1 MRFGVREICD
11 VAFRAKSKMTLGG
24 RTFYKNEPV
33 IYFDSLKTSSL
44 EGASTTVYAT
54 GGHGNTRL
62 IAWEGERTLTFN
74 MEDALISPESLAILS
89 GAGLAKAAEN
99 NPVYVHMTSQGKVAT
114 KNTIVIPEIACWN
127 GVATGTPGTGTAA
140 DYKHA
145 NADIFCMVLSDSGTV
160 DVEPCVPAAVVYG
173 DGKTTITCYADGAAG
188 HKDLEVGKVVLV
200 DYYIK
205 KVSNTILI
213 EITPEIKGQNFYIEA
228 STLFRDENTGLDMP
242 AEFVIPNGKVQSN
255 FTFSMASSGDPSTF
269 SFVVDAFPGYT
280 KFDLSKKV
288 LAAIQVVMDDV
299 AASEES
305 RKPCTAVGGIN
316 TPEGHDAE
324 LKNTE
329 PVRTQSAAKRLSFV
343 EDEDEDLI

>member
-54 GGHGNTRL
+54 GGRGNTRL

-89 GAGLAKAAEN
+89 GAGLATATADK
-99 NPVYVHMTSQGKVAT
+99 PVYVHMTSQVQVKT
-114 KNTIVIPEIACWN
+114 ENTIEIPEIACWN
-127 GVATGTPGTGTAA
+127 GVATGTPGTGAAA

-160 DVEPCVPAAVVYG
+160 DLEPCVPAKVAYG
-173 DGKTTITCYADGAAG
+173 KVKDQKTGKEVDGTIITCYAAGKNGAAV
-188 HKDLEVGKVVLV
+188 DTPLEVGKVVLV

-205 KVSNTILI
+205 KVSNTMLI

-280 KFDLSKKV
+280 KFDLTKKV

-299 AASEES
+299 TAAEEK
-305 RKPCTAVGGIN
+305 RAACTAG
-316 TPEGHDAE
+316 E
-324 LKNTE
+324 
-329 PVRTQSAAKRLSFV
+329 
-343 EDEDEDLI
+343 

>member
-54 GGHGNTRL
+54 GGRGNTRL

-89 GAGLAKAAEN
+89 GSGLATATEKE
-99 NPVYVHMTSQGKVAT
+99 PIYVHMTSQVQVK
-114 KNTIVIPEIACWN
+114 KENTIEIPEVACWISN
-127 GVATGTPGTGTAA
+127 GKGAAKATGTPVAGKTAK
-140 DYKHA
+140 DYMNDA
-145 NADIFCMVLSDSGTV
+145 ADIFCMVLNEAGIV
-160 DVEPCVPAAVVYG
+160 DVEPCVPHEVKYG
-173 DGKTTITCYADGAAG
+173 KVMDKTGKEVDGTIITCYAAGKDGEPGDTTLAV
-188 HKDLEVGKVVLV
+188 DKVVLV

-205 KVSNTILI
+205 KISKTMMI

-280 KFDLSKKV
+280 KFDLTKKV

-299 AASEES
+299 VDAEEK
-305 RKPCTAVGGIN
+305 REACTAPAG
-316 TPEGHDAE
+316 E
-324 LKNTE
+324 
-329 PVRTQSAAKRLSFV
+329 
-343 EDEDEDLI
+343 

>member
-54 GGHGNTRL
+54 GSRGNTRL

-89 GAGLAKAAEN
+89 GAGLAKATEN
-99 NPVYVHMTSQGKVAT
+99 KPVYVHMTTQVQVDT

-127 GVATGTPGTGTAA
+127 GVATGTPKEAGATEAGTVEN
-140 DYKHA
+140 YKHA

-205 KVSNTILI
+205 KVSNTMLI

-269 SFVVDAFPGYT
+269 SFVVDVFPDYT
-280 KFDLSKKV
+280 KFDLTKKV

-305 RKPCTAVGGIN
+305 RKPCTAVG
-316 TPEGHDAE
+316 E
-324 LKNTE
+324 
-329 PVRTQSAAKRLSFV
+329 
-343 EDEDEDLI
+343 

>member
-54 GGHGNTRL
+54 GRRGNTRL

-89 GAGLAKAAEN
+89 GASLATATAEK
-99 NPVYVHMTSQGKVAT
+99 PVYVHMTSQVQVDT

-127 GVATGTPGTGTAA
+127 GVATGTPGTGAAA

-205 KVSNTILI
+205 KVSNTMLI

-269 SFVVDAFPGYT
+269 SFVVDAFPDYT
-280 KFDLSKKV
+280 KFDLTKKV

-305 RKPCTAVGGIN
+305 RKPCTAVG
-316 TPEGHDAE
+316 E
-324 LKNTE
+324 
-329 PVRTQSAAKRLSFV
+329 
-343 EDEDEDLI
+343 

>member
-1 MRFGVREICD
+1 
-11 VAFRAKSKMTLGG
+11 MTLGG

-54 GGHGNTRL
+54 GGRGNTRL

-89 GAGLAKAAEN
+89 GAGLANATADA
-99 NPVYVHMTSQGKVAT
+99 PVYVHMTSQVQVKEQ
-114 KNTIVIPEIACWN
+114 NTIEIPEIACWVSD
-127 GVATGTPGTGTAA
+127 GAGAAKATGTPTTGKTAKDYMNDAA
-140 DYKHA
+140 DIY
-145 NADIFCMVLSDSGTV
+145 CMVLNDAGVV
-160 DVEPCVPAAVVYG
+160 DVEPCVPHSVKYG
-173 DGKTTITCYADGAAG
+173 KVKDPKTGEEVDGTIVTCYAAG
-188 HKDLEVGKVVLV
+188 KNGEAGDTTLAVGKVVLV

-205 KVSNTILI
+205 KISNTMLI

-280 KFDLSKKV
+280 KFDLTKKV
-288 LAAIQVVMDDV
+288 LAAIQVVMDEV
-299 AASEES
+299 SAADNKREACAAPE
-305 RKPCTAVGGIN
+305 VGG
-316 TPEGHDAE
+316 
-324 LKNTE
+324 
-329 PVRTQSAAKRLSFV
+329 
-343 EDEDEDLI
+343 